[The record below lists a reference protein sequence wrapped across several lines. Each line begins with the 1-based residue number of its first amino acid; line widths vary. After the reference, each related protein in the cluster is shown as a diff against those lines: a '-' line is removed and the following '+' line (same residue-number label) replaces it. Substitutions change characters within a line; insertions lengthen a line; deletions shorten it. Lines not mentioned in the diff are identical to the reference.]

1 MIIDIKSILF
11 FAVVFISN
19 VIQCITG
26 FAGTVLAMPFSIM
39 LVGFDTAKTILNILG
54 IAASVGVLAMNKK
67 SFNKKEFAKIT
78 GIMIIGMVI
87 GFVITNVFSVTAGIL
102 YKVLGV
108 TVIIFTV
115 IGCIRTFRKKSDEN
129 QKVSV
134 SDKKSALISYCILI
148 ISGVVHGM
156 FVCGG
161 PLLIVYA
168 SERLKDKDEFRATVS
183 SVWIV
188 LNSVIMLTDIN
199 NGNLNADIIPLLA
212 VSVIILFASVIV
224 GNIIAKHMNKTT
236 FMIITYILMGISAL
250 SLLLK

>member
-1 MIIDIKSILF
+1 MITYIKNILF

-39 LVGFDTAKTILNILG
+39 LIGFDKAKTILNILG
-54 IAASVGVLAMNKK
+54 IVASIGVLAMNKK
-67 SFNKKEFAKIT
+67 SFNKKEFAKIA
-78 GIMIIGMVI
+78 GIMTIGMII
-87 GFVITNVFSVTAGIL
+87 GFVIVSSFSVTAGVL
-102 YKVLGV
+102 YKILGV

-115 IGCIRTFRKKSDEN
+115 IGCVRTFKKKPEN
-129 QKVSV
+129 QEIIIPG
-134 SDKKSALISYCILI
+134 KKTGLISYLVLI
-148 ISGVVHGM
+148 ISGIVHGM

-168 SERLKDKDEFRATVS
+168 SEKLKDKDEFRATVS

-188 LNSVIMLTDIN
+188 LNSVILLTDIK
-199 NGNLNADIIPLLA
+199 NGKFNMDILPLLA
-212 VSVIILFASVIV
+212 VSIVILLASVIV
-224 GNIIAKHMNKTT
+224 GNKIAKHMNKKA
-236 FMIITYILMGISAL
+236 FMTVTYILMGISAL